1 MLPFLCVFVLQ
12 RELDGADGFNA
23 PCVYGSP
30 KLPRNRESP
39 LRSRGVCFT
48 IHAAHAMG
56 VEDRVGSLK
65 PGKDA
70 DIAVFSGH
78 PFHYLTQT
86 AAVFIG
92 GKRVE

>member
-1 MLPFLCVFVLQ
+1 
-12 RELDGADGFNA
+12 
-23 PCVYGSP
+23 
-30 KLPRNRESP
+30 
-39 LRSRGVCFT
+39 
-48 IHAAHAMG
+48 MG

>member
-1 MLPFLCVFVLQ
+1 MT
-12 RELDGADGFNA
+12 
-23 PCVYGSP
+23 
-30 KLPRNRESP
+30 
-39 LRSRGVCFT
+39 LRAIT
-48 IHAAHAMG
+48 IHAARAMG

-70 DIAVFSGH
+70 DVAVFNGH
-78 PFHYLTQT
+78 PFHYLTRT